1 MPTVRAAVL
10 HGPNQDL
17 QIEELELAPPRA
29 GEVLVRYGAS
39 GVCHSDLHVV
49 DGEWSASFPLVLGH
63 EGAGVIEAVGEGV
76 THVAEGDHVVLS
88 WWYPCGTCLQ
98 CRRGEHWV
106 CSGNRATDNTLHDG
120 TMRLSSPDGPVGQYL
135 SIGTFA
141 ERAVVPA
148 SAAVVIPPELP
159 FDVACLIGCGVA
171 TGVGAVINTAQ
182 VEPGASVAVIGC
194 GGVGLSVILGAALAG
209 ADPIIAID
217 REEAKLELAREAG
230 ATHLVQPSGS
240 VRRAVRAIVPD
251 FVDYTFEA
259 IGLKETVELM
269 PRLTRRGG
277 TCVMVGM
284 TPEKTQVAVDGLVF
298 PSSGMRLLGS
308 SYGSSVPA
316 VDFPLLARLNLAG
329 KLPIER
335 MVTHRIALD
344 EVNDALSAMR
354 RRERARSV
362 ILYER

>member
-1 MPTVRAAVL
+1 M
-10 HGPNQDL
+10 
-17 QIEELELAPPRA
+17 
-29 GEVLVRYGAS
+29 
-39 GVCHSDLHVV
+39 
-49 DGEWSASFPLVLGH
+49 
-63 EGAGVIEAVGEGV
+63 
-76 THVAEGDHVVLS
+76 
-88 WWYPCGTCLQ
+88 
-98 CRRGEHWV
+98 
-106 CSGNRATDNTLHDG
+106 
-120 TMRLSSPDGPVGQYL
+120 
-135 SIGTFA
+135 
-141 ERAVVPA
+141 
-148 SAAVVIPPELP
+148 IPPELP

-182 VEPGASVAVIGC
+182 VRPGSSVAVIGC

-209 ADPIIAID
+209 AYPIIAID

-230 ATHLVQPSGS
+230 ATHLIQPAGS
-240 VRRAVRAIVPD
+240 VRRSVRAIVPD

-259 IGLKETVELM
+259 IGLKETIELM

-277 TCVMVGM
+277 TMVMVGM
-284 TPEKTQVAVDGLVF
+284 TPEKTEIAVDGLVF
-298 PSSGMRLLGS
+298 PSSGMKLLGS

-344 EVNDALSAMR
+344 EVNDALAAMR

-362 ILYER
+362 IVY

>member
-10 HGPNQDL
+10 NGPQQPLEITD
-17 QIEELELAPPRA
+17 LELAARA
-29 GEVLVRYGAS
+29 AGVVLVRYGAS

-49 DGEWSASFPLVLGH
+49 DGDWSASFPLVLGH
-63 EGAGVIEAVGEGV
+63 EGAGVVEALGEGV
-76 THVAEGDHVVLS
+76 TNVAVGDHVVLS
-88 WWYPCGTCLQ
+88 WWYPCGTCQQ
-98 CRRGEHWV
+98 CRRGEQWV

-120 TMRLSSPDGPVGQYL
+120 TMRLSSADGPVGQYL

-141 ERAVVPA
+141 THAVVPA

-171 TGVGAVINTAQ
+171 TGVGAVINTAG
-182 VEPGASVAVIGC
+182 VEAGSSVAVIGC
-194 GGVGLSVILGAALAG
+194 GGVGLSVIMGAALAG
-209 ADPIIAID
+209 AYPIIAID
-217 REEAKLELAREAG
+217 REEAKLELARQAG
-230 ATHLVQPSGS
+230 ATHVIQPAGS

-251 FVDYTFEA
+251 FVDYAFEA
-259 IGLKETVELM
+259 IGLKDTVELM

-277 TCVMVGM
+277 TMVMVGM
-284 TPEKTQVAVDGLVF
+284 TPETTEVAVDGLVF
-298 PSSGMRLLGS
+298 PSSGMKMLGS

-335 MVTHRIALD
+335 MVTDRIELD
-344 EVNDALSAMR
+344 EVNDALAAMR

-362 ILYER
+362 IVY